1 MDSLIFGAMTAIG
14 VAAGPI
20 IGGLLAT
27 YASWRWAFCLGA
39 VVVIF
44 VIAFSFL
51 LKGEEKIKGAKLDY
65 IGLILSASVFASV
78 PKYRYN
84 WCIQISSP

>member
-1 MDSLIFGAMTAIG
+1 VYSLIFGAMTAIG

-44 VIAFSFL
+44 PL
-51 LKGEEKIKGAKLDY
+51 LKD
-65 IGLILSASVFASV
+65 IGSIYSFSN
-78 PKYRYN
+78 K
-84 WCIQISSP
+84 